1 MDSIIMSVTL
11 LKDTTGLKAGEIL
24 YPAVINNRDVF
35 RYWDGTYIPMDVI
48 IRYPEFF
55 RIDFKE

>member
-11 LKDTTGLKAGEIL
+11 LKDTTGLKAGTIL
-24 YPAVINNRDVF
+24 YPTVINNKEVF
-35 RYWDGTYIPMDVI
+35 CCCGGTYITMDII